1 MLHPT
6 HPPLHPGSLGAVKYE
21 RRAQQLLAPADIR
34 LNSSRPWDM
43 KIHHPQTLERIL
55 LTGSMGLGESYMDG
69 WWDCDQLDEFFAR
82 VLRHGLDRQVAS
94 THPVLQFIRT
104 HWVNAQSVRRS
115 WTVGREHYDLD
126 QTLFHHMLDPYLCY
140 SCGYWAQANT
150 LAQAQEAK
158 LELICQKLQLQP
170 GMQLLDIGCGWGSL
184 MRYAATH
191 HGVRCVGL
199 TISREQAAAGQ
210 LRDRDLPIHYELSDY
225 RQFNPEGQQRFD
237 RVASIGMFEHVGL
250 QNHADYFQT
259 VKRCLKPEGLFL
271 LHTIGKNLSQAP
283 IDPWI
288 EAYIFP
294 NGELPSLQELMRSLE
309 ADWVIEDLHNF
320 GADYD
325 RTLMAWHE
333 RFLQAWPQL
342 QARHSERF
350 FRMWRYYLLSCAG
363 TFRARA
369 NQLWQLVL
377 SPQGMPGGYRRPAG

>member
-1 MLHPT
+1 MLNPI
-6 HPPLHPGSLGAVKYE
+6 HPPLNTSTLGATRFE
-21 RRAQQLLAPADIR
+21 RRAQQLLTGADVR
-34 LNSSRPWDM
+34 LNGTRAWDM
-43 KIHHPQTLERIL
+43 KIHHPQTLERIF

-82 VLRHGLDRQVAS
+82 VLRQGLDRQLPSV
-94 THPVLQFIRT
+94 HPVMHFIRSR
-104 HWVNAQSVRRS
+104 WLNAQSVRRA

-126 QTLFHHMLDPYLCY
+126 QALFRHMLDPYLCY
-140 SCGYWAQANT
+140 SCGYWAHADT
-150 LAQAQEAK
+150 LEQAQEAK

-191 HGVRCVGL
+191 HGVKCVGL

-210 LRDRDLPIHYELSDY
+210 LMDRDLPIRYELSDY
-225 RQFNPEGQQRFD
+225 RQFNPEGRQRFD

-250 QNHADYFQT
+250 HNHADYFQAA
-259 VKRCLKPEGLFL
+259 RRSLNADGLFL
-271 LHTIGKNLSQAP
+271 LHTIGKNLSDSP

-294 NGELPSLQELMRSLE
+294 NGELPSLQELMHAIE
-309 ADWVIEDLHNF
+309 PGWVVEDLHNF

-325 RTLMAWHE
+325 RTLMAWHQ
-333 RFLQAWPQL
+333 RFEQAWPEL
-342 QARHSERF
+342 QPRHSERF

-377 SPQGMPGGYRRPAG
+377 SPQGMTGGYRRPAL